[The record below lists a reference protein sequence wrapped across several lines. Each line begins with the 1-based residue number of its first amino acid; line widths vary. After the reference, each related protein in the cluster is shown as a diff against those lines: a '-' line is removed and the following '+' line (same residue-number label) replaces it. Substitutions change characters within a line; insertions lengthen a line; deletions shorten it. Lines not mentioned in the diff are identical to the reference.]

1 MTNARRALRRTGG
14 WKTQLGYYA
23 MFLVPA
29 LWMLLFSYLPMAGI
43 YLAFIDYKPAKGV
56 FGSAFVGLK
65 FFKRFFSSIDC
76 RRIITNTL
84 MYNIVRIVL
93 LNVIV
98 GMVFALLLYEIKSR
112 TANKIFQTAM
122 LLPSFLSWTVVSAA
136 PMMLL
141 HPSRGVLNEILALFG
156 LSPVSWYKEPKYWP
170 TIIQLSYIYKSAGMA
185 SIYYFAALLSIDM
198 ELFDAASID
207 GAGRLRQIWHISMPA
222 LSKVLAITLI
232 TQMGSVLASGVSLF
246 YELTLDSKA
255 LYETTQV
262 IGTYTYH
269 GITTGRF
276 SFTAALSFFQSVI
289 GLALVLLVN
298 GVIRRVDPDGAMF

>member
-1 MTNARRALRRTGG
+1 MMHARRGLGRGGG
-14 WKTQLGYYA
+14 WKTQAGYYA

-93 LNVIV
+93 LNVIA

-122 LLPSFLSWTVVSAA
+122 LLPSFLSWTVVSVAL
-136 PMMLL
+136 MMLL

-170 TIIQLSYIYKSAGMA
+170 TII
-185 SIYYFAALLSIDM
+185 
-198 ELFDAASID
+198 
-207 GAGRLRQIWHISMPA
+207 
-222 LSKVLAITLI
+222 
-232 TQMGSVLASGVSLF
+232 
-246 YELTLDSKA
+246 
-255 LYETTQV
+255 
-262 IGTYTYH
+262 
-269 GITTGRF
+269 
-276 SFTAALSFFQSVI
+276 
-289 GLALVLLVN
+289 
-298 GVIRRVDPDGAMF
+298 

>member
-1 MTNARRALRRTGG
+1 MTNARRALGRTGG

-43 YLAFIDYKPAKGV
+43 YLAFIDYKPVKGV

-136 PMMLL
+136 LMMLL

-185 SIYYFAALLSIDM
+185 SIYYFAALLSIDT

-207 GAGRLRQIWHISMPA
+207 GAGRLRQIWHISVPA
-222 LSKVLAITLI
+222 LSKVLA
-232 TQMGSVLASGVSLF
+232 SGVSPF